1 MLGQVMITECE
12 QTTGLG
18 PNSLALFQKISTPS
32 SPVMVVKT
40 AAPARYPTNP
50 GMPAGP
56 YEDHS
61 IRTPEKQIQGAK
73 ERSTAIAFLDK
84 WKRGFAIK
92 TVITVVI
99 AYESLNHQHTT
110 FKKWK
115 LYTRL
120 GITTTNLNAH
130 TVLTSLDETL
140 CKWRRPPNAKNECH
154 ITKKLTI

>member
-18 PNSLALFQKISTPS
+18 PNSLALFQKMSTQS
-32 SPVMVVKT
+32 SPVMVVKA

-61 IRTPEKQIQGAK
+61 IRTSEKQIQGAK

-92 TVITVVI
+92 TVITGVI
-99 AYESLNHQHTT
+99 ANESRTHKYTA
-110 FKKWK
+110 FKKRK
-115 LYTRL
+115 LYARL
-120 GITTTNLNAH
+120 GITTANLNAH
-130 TVLTSLDETL
+130 TVRASLGEAL
-140 CKWRRPPNAKNECH
+140 CK
-154 ITKKLTI
+154 